1 MALSEPVGRYMSTP
15 PIVVRPDT
23 RISEAA
29 GIMLLRKIHR
39 LPVVDEAGRLVGCV
53 SLRLAACVRLAVCPG
68 CSAAAADAAAA
79 AGAAGNVTG
88 GQRS

>member
-53 SLRLAACVRLAVCPG
+53 RAWPCPAC
-68 CSAAAADAAAA
+68 
-79 AGAAGNVTG
+79 
-88 GQRS
+88 QRRWCRWCHLVL